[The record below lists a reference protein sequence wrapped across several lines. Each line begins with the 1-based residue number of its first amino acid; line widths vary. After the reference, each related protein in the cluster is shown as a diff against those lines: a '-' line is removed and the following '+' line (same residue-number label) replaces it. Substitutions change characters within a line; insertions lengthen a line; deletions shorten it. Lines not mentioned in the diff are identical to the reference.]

1 MTFLKNFS
9 LVDTI
14 NFICYLF
21 CLYFSHRVDLDLEKL
36 HPANSSDGIFGEHSG
51 DEGFEKWGEGTWKLK
66 IFAVEDF
73 DEVGDWVGLEG
84 AHSENHFIDHNSQG
98 PDICFVGVDLSFENF
113 GSHVDGRAKHGFGHL
128 VCGIEIFAET
138 EIS

>member
-36 HPANSSDGIFGEHSG
+36 HPANSSDWIFGEHSG

-73 DEVGDWVGLEG
+73 DEVGD
-84 AHSENHFIDHNSQG
+84 
-98 PDICFVGVDLSFENF
+98 
-113 GSHVDGRAKHGFGHL
+113 
-128 VCGIEIFAET
+128 
-138 EIS
+138 

>member
-73 DEVGDWVGLEG
+73 DEVGD
-84 AHSENHFIDHNSQG
+84 
-98 PDICFVGVDLSFENF
+98 
-113 GSHVDGRAKHGFGHL
+113 
-128 VCGIEIFAET
+128 
-138 EIS
+138 